1 MPLRAKNGR
10 WEYRFVINGQP
21 RVSNL
26 TDLAATEP
34 NRKRAE
40 RLERDHR
47 DRILKGLEQARKPK
61 PIVCAAAVKEFLEHC
76 RVEHK
81 DHPSTSDRVA
91 TSTASL
97 LAMFGNRTVTSIGS
111 PDVER
116 YKVWRLTDSPDA
128 KAVKSVTL
136 RHDLDNFSKF
146 FEWAIKMGYTALNP
160 VRGITKPSIEDAV
173 RMYILS
179 DAEEFLYFELAL
191 ARSIDLHDVATIID
205 DQGMRPEEVIEIEK
219 QNVDLIGRT
228 IRIPKGKTKAARRTL
243 RLTADSFAVL
253 KRRIQE
259 GERSEAKLKDLC
271 ERLGKRLK
279 IDPERVAERERL
291 RSLYV
296 FPARKAG
303 KKGKG
308 HISLSGLENCHND
321 VLAACKEK
329 GRIIPFVLYDL
340 RHTFATKAAQDGM
353 PLPTLASVLGH
364 SSLRQVQKYVH
375 PTQDHQQTE
384 MDRIDKI
391 RQESKRVYAE
401 LVRSQAHGRPT
412 ATGNSEDFHRS
423 GGNGEEIVQ

>member
-26 TDLAATEP
+26 TDLEATEP

-61 PIVCAAAVKEFLEHC
+61 PIVFAAAVDEFLNHC
-76 RVEHK
+76 LVEHA
-81 DHPSTSDRVA
+81 DHTNTSERVK
-91 TSTASL
+91 TSMASL
-97 LAMFGNRTVTSIGS
+97 LAMFRNRAVTSIGT

-116 YKVWRLTDSPDA
+116 YRVWRLTDSPDA
-128 KAVKSVTL
+128 KAVKLVTL

-146 FEWAIKMGYTALNP
+146 FEWAIRMGYTTLNP
-160 VRGITKPSIEDAV
+160 VRGVTKPSIENAV

-191 ARSIDLHDVATIID
+191 ARSIDLHDVATLIVN
-205 DQGMRPEEVIEIEK
+205 QGMRPEEVIEIEK
-219 QNVDLIGRT
+219 KNVDLIART
-228 IRIPKGKTKAARRTL
+228 VRISAGKTNAARRIL
-243 RLTADSFAVL
+243 RLTTESFEVL
-253 KRRIQE
+253 KRRIQK
-259 GERSEAKLKDLC
+259 GEQSEAKLRDLC
-271 ERLGKRLK
+271 ERLGKRLN
-279 IDPERVAERERL
+279 IGPEKVAERERL
-291 RSLYV
+291 KSLYV
-296 FPARKAG
+296 FPARKSG
-303 KKGKG
+303 KRGKG

-321 VLAACKEK
+321 VLDGCKEK

-340 RHTFATKAAQDGM
+340 RHTFATRAAQDGM
-353 PLPTLASVLGH
+353 PLATLAVVLGH

-375 PTQDHQQTE
+375 PTQDHQQAE

-391 RQESKRVYAE
+391 RQESKHQYAE
-401 LVRSQAHGRPT
+401 LVRSQAHARPT
-412 ATGNSEDFHRS
+412 AAGNPGDFHRS
-423 GGNGEEIVQ
+423 GGNGGEIVQ